1 MIKKN
6 AIQLIIITFL
16 FTACGF
22 KAVNKNYPLKFDIV
36 NIETSGENRINFLLR
51 NKLINNNNNN
61 NNNNNQIDLKITT
74 LKEKQIKEKNIKNE
88 ITKYKIKIIA
98 NVSYQI
104 TPIQKK
110 GNFSISN
117 SGSYDV
123 NKKYS
128 QTIKNEK
135 NLVSSLTESLASEIK
150 NNLINIADDF

>member
-1 MIKKN
+1 M
-6 AIQLIIITFL
+6 
-16 FTACGF
+16 
-22 KAVNKNYPLKFDIV
+22 
-36 NIETSGENRINFLLR
+36 R
-51 NKLINNNNNN
+51 NKLICAIIIFLISGCGFKVVKQSDFINFNIKSISTSGDNRVSYIVKNKLLPYSKKNGGKKLISLE
-61 NNNNNQIDLKITT
+61 IDLNKN
-74 LKEKQIKEKNIKNE
+74 KFIKEKNIKNE

>member
-1 MIKKN
+1 MIKKS
-6 AIQLIIITFL
+6 AITLIIITFL
-16 FTACGF
+16 LTACGF

-36 NIETSGENRINFLLR
+36 NIETSGESRINFLLR
-51 NKLINNNNNN
+51 NKLVNI
-61 NNNNNQIDLKITT
+61 NNNNNQIDLKIAT

-135 NLVSSLTESLASEIK
+135 NLESSLTESLASEIK

>member
-16 FTACGF
+16 FTGCGF

-36 NIETSGENRINFLLR
+36 NIETSGENKINFFLR
-51 NKLINNNNNN
+51 NKLINNNNSNN
-61 NNNNNQIDLKITT
+61 SQIDLKIAT

-88 ITKYKIKIIA
+88 ITKYKIKITA

-123 NKKYS
+123 NRKYS

-150 NNLINIADDF
+150 NNLINITDDF

>member
-61 NNNNNQIDLKITT
+61 NNNQIDLKITT

-88 ITKYKIKIIA
+88 ITKYKIKITA

-150 NNLINIADDF
+150 NNLINITDDF

>member
-36 NIETSGENRINFLLR
+36 NIKTSGENRINFLLR

-88 ITKYKIKIIA
+88 IKKYKIKIIA

>member
-1 MIKKN
+1 MIKKS
-6 AIQLIIITFL
+6 AIPLIIITFL
-16 FTACGF
+16 LTACGF

-51 NKLINNNNNN
+51 NKLINNNNND
-61 NNNNNQIDLKITT
+61 NNNQIDLKITT

-135 NLVSSLTESLASEIK
+135 NLESSLTESLASEIK